1 MLKVFITTL
10 LLFPSVSVATG
21 PSHVPTAAELGKEVA
36 SMPMPKL
43 HARIKARAAAYR
55 LFAKTVQGF
64 GLQDA
69 SAASQSL
76 NGKKF
81 AAIQKRQ

>member
-10 LLFPSVSVATG
+10 LLLPSVSVATG
-21 PSHVPTAAELGKEVA
+21 PSHVPTTAELAKEVA
-36 SMPMPKL
+36 TMPMPKL

-55 LFAKTVQGF
+55 LFAKTVQEF
-64 GLQDA
+64 GLHDA
-69 SAASQSL
+69 SAANQSL

-81 AAIQKRQ
+81 AVVQKRP